1 VGDAVKTVI
10 ILISAYIIGS
20 IPFAL
25 IVGKKIGGI
34 DVRNYGSG
42 NLGGTNAFRILG
54 WKVGVPVIVADI
66 LKDSLIDTLT
76 INKKNEKFNA
86 FFADLMKNAE
96 IENKL
101 AEEAEQKKET
111 QNE

>member
-1 VGDAVKTVI
+1 MIKVEDRKDT
-10 ILISAYIIGS
+10 
-20 IPFAL
+20 FAE
-25 IVGKKIGGI
+25 
-34 DVRNYGSG
+34 
-42 NLGGTNAFRILG
+42 
-54 WKVGVPVIVADI
+54 